1 MHRKSL
7 LWYLGAGFVFLAAC
21 FAPSALNA
29 ADDPWDAGLERY
41 QLQLQRDCDFMTQ
54 SIGMFDAYCD
64 GLTEQFDTA
73 RANAEVMYFMMLQR
87 DRYEAL
93 AVTFYSDRITGLIND
108 CEVKLARFEALQRRM
123 AEIQRMYD
131 EMLAGLV
138 KFDLKHL
145 SNSQRE
151 LLTRDTAGTKEFGIR
166 LHQFQTRAATVNKH
180 LVDDL
185 TRIRELAAVSDTRQ
199 NQVIRTIFFDN
210 ENNFM
215 QVLPRAGILIRYW
228 VLDSYDTLKIQF
240 KNFEGNLLWRFLG
253 YAVGISL
260 MLTGIGYLAY
270 SRLLEKFLKLKM
282 PDLFQRRRQIQRNF
296 LILTVGLGIYWS
308 ELLIVELN
316 MQAFRQL
323 AVGLILL
330 ACLRLALVLR
340 LSQEQQKIA
349 LPVYYSVI
357 GTYFVSMLLSVGMI
371 SYMPLIVLSTLLS
384 SLAMFGTLI
393 SLRRFRHLES
403 MERIFG
409 VATTLNFAIA
419 ATLGFL
425 GFAYMSLTMMLAW
438 FVISALFQAIFA
450 LSTMIRDYVA
460 VDSRYPMFNQ
470 VLSHFLIPAAWLWLV
485 IYLFGWVAQTYHVEA
500 RLYALLDS
508 NLVQRTNLAQFNTR
522 EVFLVI
528 FVGIGLY
535 FFISAIKLAMKWF
548 FGDSAEFGLLPSFMI
563 LSNYV
568 LWALFVI
575 FTLAVFKVQYSSI
588 LVVIGGMS
596 MGLGF
601 GLKEI
606 VENFIAGLILLI
618 GQQVRPG
625 DIVEVKADGIIGK
638 VLRVSVRATVV
649 ETFDGAVITYPNAQV
664 LTKEFQNWTSNNMLR
679 RNTLSVGV
687 SYGTDL
693 SLAMRLMLEAAQST
707 SGVTARPAPEIL
719 CTDFG
724 SSSVDF
730 SLRYW
735 ASVNTSVVV
744 GSNLRREIY
753 RSFAEHGI
761 AIPFP
766 QLDVHIQPESGK
778 LLS

>member
-1 MHRKSL
+1 MM
-7 LWYLGAGFVFLAAC
+7 AGFIFFAAC

-29 ADDPWDAGLERY
+29 SDDLWDAGLERY
-41 QLQLQRDCDFMTQ
+41 QFQLKRNLDFMTQ
-54 SIGMFDAYCD
+54 SIGTFDAYCER
-64 GLTEQFDTA
+64 LTEQFDAA
-73 RANAEVMYFMMLQR
+73 RAKAEVMYFMMLQR

-93 AVTFYSDRITGLIND
+93 AVTFYSDRISGLIND
-108 CEVKLARFEALQRRM
+108 CEIKLAGFEALRRRLS
-123 AEIQRMYD
+123 EIQRMYD
-131 EMLAGLV
+131 AMSVGLAQ
-138 KFDLKHL
+138 FDLQHL
-145 SNSQRE
+145 SDSQRE
-151 LLTRDTAGTKEFGIR
+151 LLARDMAGTREFSTR
-166 LHQFQTRAATVNKH
+166 FQQFETRAAEVNKH
-180 LVDDL
+180 LVDNM
-185 TRIRELAAVSDTRQ
+185 TRIREIAAVSDERQ
-199 NQVIRTIFFDN
+199 SKVIRTIFFDN
-210 ENNFM
+210 ESNFVR
-215 QVLPRAGILIRYW
+215 VLPQAKMLIRYW
-228 VLDSYDTLKIQF
+228 VFDSYDTLKIQSE
-240 KNFEGNLLWRFLG
+240 NFQSNRLWRFLVF
-253 YAVGISL
+253 AVGIAL
-260 MLTGIGYLAY
+260 MLTGIGHLVY
-270 SRLLEKFLKLKM
+270 SRLLKKFLERKM
-282 PDLFQRRRQIQRNF
+282 PDLFRRRDQIQRNF
-296 LILTVGLGIYWS
+296 LILAIGLGIYWG
-308 ELLIVELN
+308 EWLIVNLD

-340 LSQEQQKIA
+340 LNQEQQKIA
-349 LPVYYSVI
+349 LPVYYATV

-384 SLAMFGTLI
+384 LLAVFGTLI
-393 SLRRFRHLES
+393 SLRRFRRLEL

-409 VATTLNFAIA
+409 VTTTLNFAIA

-438 FVISALFQAIFA
+438 FVVSALFQAIFA
-450 LSTMIRDYVA
+450 LSTVIREFIA
-460 VDSRYPMFNQ
+460 VDSRYPIFNQ
-470 VLSHFLIPAAWLWLV
+470 ILSHLLIPAAWLWLA

-500 RLYALLDS
+500 RLYALLNS
-508 NLVQRTNLAQFNTR
+508 NLVERANLAQFNTR

-535 FFISAIKLAMKWF
+535 FAISAIKLVLKGV

-568 LWALFVI
+568 LWGLFVI
-575 FTLAVFKVQYSSI
+575 FALVVFKVQYSSI
-588 LVVIGGMS
+588 LVVLGGMS

-625 DIVEVKADGIIGK
+625 DIVEVKEDGIVGR
-638 VLRVSVRATVV
+638 VLRMSVRATVV
-649 ETFDGAVITYPNAQV
+649 ETFDGAVVTYSNAKV

-693 SLAMRLMLEAAQST
+693 SLAMRLILEAAQST
-707 SGVTARPAPEIL
+707 SGVVVRPAPEIL

-724 SSSVDF
+724 SSSVEF

-735 ASVNTSVVV
+735 ASVNTSVHV

-761 AIPFP
+761 SIPFP
-766 QLDVHIQPESGK
+766 QLDIHIPPESGK
-778 LLS
+778 QLS

>member
-1 MHRKSL
+1 M
-7 LWYLGAGFVFLAAC
+7 FLAAY
-21 FAPSALNA
+21 FAPSVLNA
-29 ADDPWDAGLERY
+29 ADELWDTGLERY
-41 QLQLQRDCDFMTQ
+41 QFQLKRDLDFMAQ
-54 SIGMFDAYCD
+54 SIETFDTYCEGLTAQFDA
-64 GLTEQFDTA
+64 A
-73 RANAEVMYFMMLQR
+73 RAKAEVMYFMMLQR

-93 AVTFYSDRITGLIND
+93 AVTFYSDRIAGLIND
-108 CEVKLARFEALQRRM
+108 CEIKLAGFEALRRRLV
-123 AEIQRMYD
+123 EIQQMYD
-131 EMLAGLV
+131 EMSVGLAQ
-138 KFDLKHL
+138 FDLQHL
-145 SNSQRE
+145 SDSQRE
-151 LLTRDTAGTKEFGIR
+151 LLTGDMTGTREFSTR
-166 LHQFQTRAATVNKH
+166 FHQFEIRAAEVNKH

-185 TRIRELAAVSDTRQ
+185 TRIREIAAVSDERQ
-199 NQVIRTIFFDN
+199 SKVIRTIFFDN
-210 ENNFM
+210 ESNF
-215 QVLPRAGILIRYW
+215 VRILPRAGMLIRYW

-240 KNFEGNLLWRFLG
+240 ENFQGNLLWRFLA
-253 YAVGISL
+253 YAVGITF
-260 MLTGIGYLAY
+260 MLIGIGYLAY
-270 SRLLEKFLKLKM
+270 SRLLKKFLERKM
-282 PDLFQRRRQIQRNF
+282 PDLFRRRAQIQRNF
-296 LILTVGLGIYWS
+296 LILTVGLGIYWG
-308 ELLIVELN
+308 EWLIVNLD

-340 LSQEQQKIA
+340 LNPEQQKIA
-349 LPVYYSVI
+349 LPVYYAAVS
-357 GTYFVSMLLSVGMI
+357 TYFVSMLLSVGMI
-371 SYMPLIVLSTLLS
+371 SYMPLIILSTLLS
-384 SLAMFGTLI
+384 FLAVIGTLI
-393 SLRRFRHLES
+393 PLRHFRRLES

-409 VATTLNFAIA
+409 VTTILIFAVA

-438 FVISALFQAIFA
+438 FVVSALFQTIFA
-450 LSTMIRDYVA
+450 LSTVIREFIA

-470 VLSHFLIPAAWLWLV
+470 VLSHFLIPAAWLWL
-485 IYLFGWVAQTYHVEA
+485 ILYLFGWVAQTYHVEA
-500 RLYALLDS
+500 RLYALLNSD
-508 NLVQRTNLAQFNTR
+508 LVQRANLAQFNAR

-535 FFISAIKLAMKWF
+535 FTISAVKLVMKGI

-568 LWALFVI
+568 LWGLFVI
-575 FTLAVFKVQYSSI
+575 FALVVFKVQYSSI
-588 LVVIGGMS
+588 LVVLGGMS

-625 DIVEVKADGIIGK
+625 DIVEVKEDGIVGR

-649 ETFDGAVITYPNAQV
+649 ETFDGAVVTYSNAMV

-679 RNTLSVGV
+679 RNTLAVGV

-707 SGVTARPAPEIL
+707 PGVMARPAPEIL

-730 SLRYW
+730 ALRYW
-735 ASVNTSVVV
+735 ASVNTSVLV

-761 AIPFP
+761 GIPFP
-766 QLDVHIQPESGK
+766 QLDIHIQPESEK